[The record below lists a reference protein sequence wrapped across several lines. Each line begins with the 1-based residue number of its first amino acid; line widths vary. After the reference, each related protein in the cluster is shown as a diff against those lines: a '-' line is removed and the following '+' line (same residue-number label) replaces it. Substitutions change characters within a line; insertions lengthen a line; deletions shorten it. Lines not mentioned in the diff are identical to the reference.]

1 MKLNCKCGY
10 CGWRGTD
17 DKARSQEGTL
27 VCPEC
32 WRHGR
37 FLPVL
42 TKLIKVTLI
51 KS

>member
-1 MKLNCKCGY
+1 MTLNCKCGR

-17 DKARSQEGTL
+17 DEARRIDASL
-27 VCPEC
+27 VCPRC

-37 FLPVL
+37 FLPLL
-42 TKLIKVTLI
+42 TKPIKVTLL